1 MLAYG
6 AEPKFGVVSDS
17 GVNSEV
23 EERWVTTD
31 SAEGSEVSSL
41 GKVGGGV
48 GERSGISA
56 EVTAPSGVD
65 RVRPG
70 VVRVRSEFI
79 CEARS
84 GLGVEMSGGSE
95 VTPRLEAASGMSR
108 GAESGVTGG
117 PGGSGEADGA
127 GEAAGGAV
135 LAAVGRCS
143 RRSGHSFLREPGGGG
158 KTDGRGQ
165 LAPPTPLACPAPPG
179 RSRPMGGLGAL
190 QRHGSPADFAPPQ
203 RPTSPPPVMSP
214 DATWRPPKRAREVE
228 GGEGYRGRW
237 EGAETWWGGRLEGL
251 GEAGRKTRECGDCGG
266 LPGEE
271 GGAEG
276 RGDEGANR
284 KEWGRCRKVQKREG
298 GCKRLLSVIS
308 VVKIFMSH
316 FKQNYCKRSTMNQ
329 RVQILAQQDLTG
341 PGLGKVK

>member
-6 AEPKFGVVSDS
+6 AVPKFGVVSDS

-31 SAEGSEVSSL
+31 GAEGSEVSSL

-56 EVTAPSGVD
+56 GVTAPSGVD

-84 GLGVEMSGGSE
+84 GLGVEVSGGSE

-108 GAESGVTGG
+108 GTESRVTGG

-143 RRSGHSFLREPGGGG
+143 RRSGHSFLREPVSPRILGAEEGRPGLWVVAVVRVDPGLPAVGVPSGG
-158 KTDGRGQ
+158 
-165 LAPPTPLACPAPPG
+165 APPEG
-179 RSRPMGGLGAL
+179 VSHV
-190 QRHGSPADFAPPQ
+190 QEGS
-203 RPTSPPPVMSP
+203 
-214 DATWRPPKRAREVE
+214 
-228 GGEGYRGRW
+228 
-237 EGAETWWGGRLEGL
+237 
-251 GEAGRKTRECGDCGG
+251 
-266 LPGEE
+266 
-271 GGAEG
+271 
-276 RGDEGANR
+276 
-284 KEWGRCRKVQKREG
+284 
-298 GCKRLLSVIS
+298 
-308 VVKIFMSH
+308 
-316 FKQNYCKRSTMNQ
+316 
-329 RVQILAQQDLTG
+329 
-341 PGLGKVK
+341 